1 MEYQAWLLWYSLPVL
16 EGILPEP
23 YYTHYF
29 RLVAGVSIL
38 QGSRLSIDDIHIA
51 QDLLDNF
58 YKPIIDIYGTVA
70 IKIKML
76 QVTLGNTLS
85 THTRIPHTQS
95 SIFLHA
101 IYAHVYAI
109 CTYLGFAA
117 AKMNTHILR
126 HLPFHIWKWGP
137 LRAYSC
143 FAFEGQNEELK
154 KYFHGTRNMSE
165 RVLTR
170 NI

>member
-101 IYAHVYAI
+101 ICTCI
-109 CTYLGFAA
+109 CNLYILRLCSSQDEH
-117 AKMNTHILR
+117 THIAAFA
-126 HLPFHIWKWGP
+126 LPYLEVGP
-137 LRAYSC
+137 FTGVLMLCFRRA
-143 FAFEGQNEELK
+143 K
-154 KYFHGTRNMSE
+154 
-165 RVLTR
+165 
-170 NI
+170 